1 MREAFLWGQVA
12 GPILGGCLVWGR
24 SGPSMV
30 FSRAVLSAC
39 LVSLLVPAAW
49 RGPSHVALR
58 LVQGL
63 CTVSRRVDLIN
74 VISLDASQREL
85 REISRETRINYCD
98 NVFCRAQPCLLL
110 TCWLWRGLRVTT
122 EAGTSVVTQV
132 GLWLCGR
139 ITRRFFKW
147 DVKCGWEY
155 NKSSPISIQYCFVRK
170 TYLGR
175 YYDFFRIFFKAFH
188 RTLYIYMIH
197 VNRLILIPVLFK
209 LLA

>member
-74 VISLDASQREL
+74 VISLDAWQREL
-85 REISRETRINYCD
+85 REISRNI
-98 NVFCRAQPCLLL
+98 VKHGARA
-110 TCWLWRGLRVTT
+110 WN
-122 EAGTSVVTQV
+122 A
-132 GLWLCGR
+132 
-139 ITRRFFKW
+139 
-147 DVKCGWEY
+147 D
-155 NKSSPISIQYCFVRK
+155 
-170 TYLGR
+170 
-175 YYDFFRIFFKAFH
+175 
-188 RTLYIYMIH
+188 
-197 VNRLILIPVLFK
+197 K
-209 LLA
+209 LLRDRLLQGATMPAAHMLAMTWFKSHHRSWYFSCYAGRFVITWANNPTVF